1 MLNVDILFSLLEKR
15 NIKQSDLSKAT
26 GISTG
31 NISDW
36 KKGKS
41 FPSAEKLVL
50 IADFLGCST
59 DYLLGRIEKS
69 TAPTNSS
76 KIDAQKSKLLSNYD
90 KLNDEGQNKLVGY
103 SEDLVDTKKY
113 VKSNTDSIKIDA

>member
-1 MLNVDILFSLLEKR
+1 MLDITILFSYLNQR
-15 NIKQSDLSKAT
+15 GITQSELSKAT

-50 IADFLGCST
+50 ISEFLDCST
-59 DYLLGRIEKS
+59 DYLLG
-69 TAPTNSS
+69 
-76 KIDAQKSKLLSNYD
+76 LSND
-90 KLNDEGQNKLVGY
+90 PVKNNNTDLNANEIAVLKLFRQLNDTQQGILIGRAELMVEENDNRYEQEGAG
-103 SEDLVDTKKY
+103 
-113 VKSNTDSIKIDA
+113 